1 MLILKVQPST
11 KMSLFEKAIFGDLKA
26 AAAAKQAQGFDLYDL
41 SLGSPDLPP
50 DERARKVLSDLS
62 FATDS
67 YGYTLTGTKRFNEAV
82 ADYYKRRSNVILNPE
97 TQIVQTMGSQEGL
110 VHLPIAFCDEGDI
123 ILTTNPGYVAYDAGI
138 KLAGAKPY
146 YMELLEENNFLP
158 NLDAIPEEVA
168 VKAKLMILNL
178 PGNPV
183 PAMPD
188 PIFFE
193 RVVAFA
199 NKYNIII
206 LHDAAY
212 SEFYFTGDAPNS
224 FLSTPGALEVGMEI
238 NSLSKSFSLA
248 GTRIAYIAGNEEMIN
263 IMKQLKSN
271 LDFGI
276 YGPIQEAGIVVLNHA
291 EEITDRLRKIFSER
305 YHFLTLALTD
315 LGWKV
320 APSTGG
326 MFVWAKYPYE
336 MNDKDFVFEVIDQ
349 TGVVMVPGTVF
360 GSAGAGYVRI
370 ALVQD
375 INILKLAVEQLKRLK
390 VLSIC

>member
-146 YMELLEENNFLP
+146 YMELLEENDFLP

-305 YHFLTLALTD
+305 YHFLTQALTD

-375 INILKLAVEQLKRLK
+375 INILKLAVEQLKKLK

>member
-1 MLILKVQPST
+1 MKVQPST

-305 YHFLTLALTD
+305 YHFLTQALTD

-375 INILKLAVEQLKRLK
+375 INILKLAVEQLKKLK

>member
-305 YHFLTLALTD
+305 YHFLTQALTD

-326 MFVWAKYPYE
+326 MFVWAKYPYQ

-375 INILKLAVEQLKRLK
+375 INILKLAVEQLKKLK